1 MTDLRKIIES
11 KYQLFTQ
18 AIQESNAAGVADLYT
33 KQAVIIPPDSES
45 VQGGEAILLFWANM
59 MNVLK
64 NIRLETGEVQSGG
77 EHQARENGIAY
88 LTIQNGDEQIQVTS
102 SYVVLWKLEDGDWK
116 MEIDIMF

>member
-11 KYQLFTQ
+11 KYQLFAQ
-18 AIQESNAAGVADLYT
+18 AVQQNNAAGVANLYT

-45 VQGGEAILLFWANM
+45 VQGSEAILLFWANM

-64 NIRLETGEVQSGG
+64 NIRLETREVESGG
-77 EHQARENGIAY
+77 KLQARENGIAY

-102 SYVVLWKLEDGDWK
+102 NYVVLWKLEDGDWK